1 MRSILTAIVSIA
13 FVASATLAQDKVT
26 LDNGDVLTG
35 KVKTMADGKLTVNS
49 AALGDVVVP
58 MANVKNLQTAEE
70 VQLRTTTGDL
80 IRRRILGIDSG
91 TLRFD
96 GTDTELLSNLDKIN
110 PPEQKDPEWTG
121 ALKLGAGLIT
131 GNTERRSVSGAFDAE
146 LRRTEDR
153 LNADAQW
160 DYAQD
165 QDRTT
170 SQWNLTQRRT
180 GGGLKYDR
188 FITETTYALATTR
201 VLGDTLADLDMR
213 WTAGVGYGFQLLDS
227 EDTKLTAEAGISYLT
242 ENYRSGA
249 PSDDYVAA
257 RLAYKLRHTF
267 NERTKLIHGVEAFP
281 STEDSDDVY
290 FQATTELRTNLTD
303 SMIGS
308 IAWVWDYDNT
318 PAPTRERSD
327 HRVLLTVGWSF

>member
-1 MRSILTAIVSIA
+1 MLKLLALLFAATFSVAA
-13 FVASATLAQDKVT
+13 FAQDKVT

-58 MANVKNLQTAEE
+58 MANVKDLQTAEQ
-70 VQLRTTTGDL
+70 VQLKTSTGDL
-80 IRRRILGIDSG
+80 IRRRIAGIDGG
-91 TLRFD
+91 TMRFD
-96 GTDTELLSNLDKIN
+96 GSDTELVSNLAAIN
-110 PPEQKDPEWTG
+110 PPEQKDAEWTG
-121 ALKLGAGLIT
+121 ALKLGAGLIS
-131 GNTERRSVSGAFDAE
+131 GNTERRSASGAFDAE

-153 LNADAQW
+153 LTADAQW

-170 SQWNLTQRRT
+170 SEWNLTQRRT

-188 FITETTYALATTR
+188 FVTETTYALATTR
-201 VLGDTLADLDMR
+201 VLGDTLADLDLR
-213 WTAGVGYGFQLLDS
+213 WTAGLGYGFQILDS
-227 EDTKLTAEAGISYLT
+227 EETKLSAEAGISYLT
-242 ENYRSGA
+242 ESYRSGA

-257 RLAYKLRHTF
+257 RIAYKLRHTF

-281 STEDSDDVY
+281 STEDNDDVY

-308 IAWVWDYDNT
+308 IAWIWDYDNT

>member
-1 MRSILTAIVSIA
+1 MRIPFAPMLAVALAATAA
-13 FVASATLAQDKVT
+13 AQDKVT

-58 MANVKNLQTAEE
+58 MANVKNLQTGEE
-70 VQLRTTTGDL
+70 VQLRTATGDL
-80 IRRRILGIDSG
+80 IRRRIAGIDSG
-91 TLRFD
+91 TMRFE
-96 GTDTELLSNLDKIN
+96 GQGTELVSNLEAIN
-110 PPEQKDPEWTG
+110 PPEKKDAEWTG
-121 ALKLGAGLIT
+121 AFKLGAGMIS

-153 LNADAQW
+153 ITTDAQW

-170 SQWNLTQRRT
+170 RDWNLTQRRT

-188 FITETTYALATTR
+188 FVTETTYVLATTR
-201 VLGDTLADLDMR
+201 VLGDTLADIDLR
-213 WTAGVGYGFQLLDS
+213 WTAGVGYGLQLIDS
-227 EDTKLTAEAGISYLT
+227 EATKFAVEAGVSYLT
-242 ENYRSGA
+242 ESYRSGA
-249 PSDDYVAA
+249 ESNDYLAA
-257 RLAYKLRHTF
+257 RVAYKLRHTF
-267 NERTKLIHGVEAFP
+267 NERTSLIHGVEAFP
-281 STEDSDDVY
+281 STESSDDVY
-290 FQATTELRTNLTD
+290 FQSTTEMRTSLTE

-308 IAWVWDYDNT
+308 IAWIWDYDNT
-318 PAPTRERSD
+318 PAPSRERSD